1 MKRSRP
7 NPPARPSGGKPA
19 AAPRR
24 SSAGAKPL
32 LWGAA
37 AVLVAL
43 AAFGGW
49 RLRSAGGRDAVPRA
63 HALPVAGMTTEAM
76 LDSVRVHFD
85 RRDWVAALQWAHE
98 CNVSA
103 PGTPSLLLNEALAW
117 HNFAQDP
124 SQEWPGRP
132 ASRTSLDRI
141 EMEKRAFALLD
152 SAEAVATGDEE
163 WANLR
168 RWRGTQYE
176 VLGLPLDALLAYDT
190 ALQRAPGYR
199 PAMERLSW
207 LQRVIIDPADP
218 KGVTAEKSRPHP

>member
-1 MKRSRP
+1 MKRARSG
-7 NPPARPSGGKPA
+7 PPARPSGGKPA
-19 AAPRR
+19 PAQRR
-24 SSAGAKPL
+24 SGALARPAL
-32 LWGAA
+32 MGA
-37 AVLVAL
+37 VVVGIAL
-43 AAFGGW
+43 AAFGWW
-49 RLRSAGGRDAVPRA
+49 RLRAATERSNVPREGA
-63 HALPVAGMTTEAM
+63 IPVAGMTTEAM
-76 LDSVRVHFD
+76 LDSVRVHFE
-85 RRDWVAALQWAHE
+85 RRDWAVALRWAHE

-152 SAEAVATGDEE
+152 SAEAVATGPEE

-176 VLGLPLDALLAYDT
+176 VLGLPLDALLSYDT
-190 ALQRAPGYR
+190 ALQRSPGYR